1 MKKSSIIPLALFN
14 GVLKSFIT
22 NPAFMRIHI
31 GEKGFNRG
39 YGVKRVMHATIPR
52 MSVAR

>member
-1 MKKSSIIPLALFN
+1 MNYKHHNLD
-14 GVLKSFIT
+14 
-22 NPAFMRIHI
+22 PAFMRIHI

-39 YGVKRVMHATIPR
+39 YGVKRVLPALIPR